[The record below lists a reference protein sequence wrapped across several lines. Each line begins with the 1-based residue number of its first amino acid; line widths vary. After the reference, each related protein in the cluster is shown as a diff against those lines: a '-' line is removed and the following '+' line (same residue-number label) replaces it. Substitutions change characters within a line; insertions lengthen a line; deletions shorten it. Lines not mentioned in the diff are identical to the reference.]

1 MDRRDA
7 AQRSRAEIERF
18 AVHRTDRRLD
28 RDGGVVRVRNQPQTI
43 AAIELAG
50 LRRNIRSGETQ
61 AKIRRQYT
69 IAVLGQH
76 FPIPFTVE
84 AIDQHSIE
92 AADLSELTG
101 RHCAALFQPVQ
112 LLQLLDEMS
121 DARIERFERFTL
133 GGRRL
138 LELEDHAL
146 GGTMPEHLQVVPID
160 HGRAQQRS
168 IMSFVPLADLA
179 CEPRATHVSQGLL
192 QEIAAE
198 VQDRGCVE
206 TGLQDPELGVADQQ
220 RAVGLNIAGNADGLA
235 SAAFQGEIVIRGH
248 TRFPTDHTSR
258 VRPSSTRRAE
268 TYFCV
273 QASPFRKGLDVAVW
287 DRSDTYN
294 AQGTSRVPPVADWG
308 EVHEPALLCRVR
320 RLATEALGSALAA
333 SIPSRDQRESSPH
346 LLLAGASPPFPEGSF
361 HAVCR
366 PWADSRT
373 DAGSC

>member
-1 MDRRDA
+1 
-7 AQRSRAEIERF
+7 
-18 AVHRTDRRLD
+18 
-28 RDGGVVRVRNQPQTI
+28 
-43 AAIELAG
+43 
-50 LRRNIRSGETQ
+50 
-61 AKIRRQYT
+61 
-69 IAVLGQH
+69 
-76 FPIPFTVE
+76 
-84 AIDQHSIE
+84 
-92 AADLSELTG
+92 
-101 RHCAALFQPVQ
+101 
-112 LLQLLDEMS
+112 
-121 DARIERFERFTL
+121 
-133 GGRRL
+133 
-138 LELEDHAL
+138 
-146 GGTMPEHLQVVPID
+146 MPEHLQVVPID

-168 IMSFVPLADLA
+168 IMSLVPLADLA

-258 VRPSSTRRAE
+258 VRHLRALAVLRHTSASRLLRSGRAWMWRCGIGAIRTMRRALPE
-268 TYFCV
+268 
-273 QASPFRKGLDVAVW
+273 FRP
-287 DRSDTYN
+287 
-294 AQGTSRVPPVADWG
+294 SRTGG
-308 EVHEPALLCRVR
+308 EVHELALLCRVR